1 MFGKDTHTAVRGECT
16 DRKKGNYYFN
26 NLGNCNTRVLCA
38 YICGAKWVF
47 AGGGED
53 PAVQQKQQ
61 GRETSDRFAYKSQ
74 NHLTFAFSGKSWPL
88 RGLTHSCFPAITV
101 S

>member
-1 MFGKDTHTAVRGECT
+1 MFGKDT

-47 AGGGED
+47 AGED
-53 PAVQQKQQ
+53 PAVQQKQR

-74 NHLTFAFSGKSWPL
+74 NHLTFAFSGKSWL
-88 RGLTHSCFPAITV
+88 LWGLTHSCFPAITV